1 VNIMATITVKDLAET
16 LDTDARTTRKF
27 LRSVTPK
34 DAQPGKGGRWEIE
47 RKSVASY
54 KKQFAKFAA
63 AAAERAAK
71 ATEPEVAEDEVIEIE
86 D

>member
-1 VNIMATITVKDLAET
+1 MASITVKDLAET
-16 LDTDARTTRKF
+16 LGTDPRTARKF

-34 DAQPGKGGRWEIE
+34 ENQPGKGGRWEIE
-47 RKSVASY
+47 RKTVAGY
-54 KKQFAKFAA
+54 KKQFAKFAQ

-71 ATEPEVAEDEVIEIE
+71 ATETAPAEDEVIELE

>member
-1 VNIMATITVKDLAET
+1 MATITVKDLAET

-34 DAQPGKGGRWEIE
+34 DAPGKGGRWEIE

-54 KKQFAKFAA
+54 KKQFAKFAQ

-71 ATEPEVAEDEVIEIE
+71 ATEPEAAEDEVIEIE